1 MALNF
6 RTLDF
11 RTLDGSNNNVADPT
25 LNQVDTDFGRVGP
38 AHFADGFNEM
48 TPGPNPREISNIVA
62 AQANTGEDGPH
73 LMDDNGVALSGMMY
87 AWGQFIDHDLDL
99 EKSDTAKDISIPV
112 PADDPFL
119 RGSIPL
125 TRVAIDPATGVPG
138 HPATAINTVTGWL
151 DGSQIYGSDAATA
164 ASLRTADGHMKMS
177 EGDNLP
183 IVDTPQGT
191 AFAAGDVRAQEN
203 PDLTALQ
210 VLFVR
215 EHNYQVDRLHEEHPN
230 WSGDRLYE
238 MAKAITTAEM
248 VNITYSEF
256 LPHLL
261 GADAIKPYHGYDP
274 TVDPRITE
282 EFAGAAYRFGHSIVS
297 NEISATSNLGAFTS
311 EQTLA
316 QSFFEDTATFDAT
329 GADGLLRHLSGDLA
343 NPLDAHIVDG
353 LRNFLVDPPD
363 GMDLA
368 AINIQRGRDLGLG
381 TLNQTREALG
391 LAPYTSFDQLSSDPE
406 TAAAFKKAYGSIDAV
421 DLWAGGLAEDHAKGA
436 VIGPTFGKI
445 IGDQFTALRDGDRYY
460 FENQNF
466 DRRTLNEIKHTT
478 LSDLILRDTDTTAM
492 QSDAFVATERHSGT
506 LGGVDPTGQQ
516 AADGMAQLVVGST
529 GKDTLTGGD
538 LDDTLVAASGRMTMT
553 GGDGADTFVI
563 NLDDIT
569 GRHNSVVVTDF
580 DPSVDKLQILNA
592 NDVRKSSDHH
602 GGTLLQAGTETIDLL
617 GVKPNES
624 HHHHDWIASGGTTT
638 PQGGQGFGW
647 WGQLRDSDTSGQAP
661 ATGTSTGGPAGQGSV
676 TPHANDT
683 TASPLAS
690 HSFAL
695 LNQHLAGNSGRGDPG
710 QIVATVSSGATG
722 GQDSFLTRPRH

>member
-1 MALNF
+1 MALQF

-11 RTLDGSNNNVADPT
+11 RSIDGSNNNRADPT
-25 LNQVDTDFGRVGP
+25 LNQANTDFARVGP
-38 AHFADGFNEM
+38 ANFADGFNEM
-48 TPGPNPREISNIVA
+48 TTGPNPRTISNIVV
-62 AQANTGEDGPH
+62 AQEDAGEDGPH
-73 LMDDNGVALSGMMY
+73 LTDDNGIALSGMMY

-99 EKSDTAKDISIPV
+99 QKSDTTKDISIPI
-112 PADDPFL
+112 PAGDPL
-119 RGSIPL
+119 LSGSIPL
-125 TRVAIDPATGVPG
+125 TRVAIDPETGVPG
-138 HPATAINTVTGWL
+138 KPATAINTVTGWL

-183 IVDTPQGT
+183 IVDGPQGP

-215 EHNYQVDRLHEEHPN
+215 EHNYQVDRLQEEHPR

-238 MAKAITTAEM
+238 TAKAITTAEM

-261 GADAIKPYHGYDP
+261 GEDAIERYRGYDP

-297 NEISATSNLGAFTS
+297 DEISAISNLGEFTS

-316 QSFFEDTATFDAT
+316 ESFFEAPETFAAT

-343 NPLDAHIVDG
+343 NPLDAQIVDG
-353 LRNFLVDPPD
+353 LRNFLFDPPD

-368 AINIQRGRDLGLG
+368 AINIQRGHDLGLG

-406 TAAAFKKAYGSIDAV
+406 TAAAFEKAYGSIDAV
-421 DLWAGGLAEDHAKGA
+421 DLWAGGLAEDHTEGA
-436 VIGPTFGKI
+436 VIGPTFGRI

-460 FENQNF
+460 FENQKF
-466 DRRTLNEIKHTT
+466 DRETMREIESTT

-492 QSDAFVATERHSGT
+492 QADAFVATERHSGT
-506 LGGVDPTGQQ
+506 LGGVDPTGEE
-516 AADGMAQLVVGST
+516 AAEGMAQLVIGSA
-529 GKDTLTGGD
+529 GKDTLTGGE
-538 LDDTLVAASGRMTMT
+538 LDDTLVAARGRMTMT

-563 NLDDIT
+563 NLDQIK
-569 GRHNSVVVTDF
+569 GRHNTAVITDF
-580 DPSVDKLQILNA
+580 EPGVDKLQFGTDA
-592 NDVRKSSDHH
+592 HVRKSTDHH
-602 GGTLLQAGTETIDLL
+602 GGTLLQVGNETIELQ
-617 GVKPNES
+617 GVRPNEL
-624 HHHHDWIASGGTTT
+624 HHFDWE
-638 PQGGQGFGW
+638 
-647 WGQLRDSDTSGQAP
+647 
-661 ATGTSTGGPAGQGSV
+661 
-676 TPHANDT
+676 
-683 TASPLAS
+683 
-690 HSFAL
+690 
-695 LNQHLAGNSGRGDPG
+695 
-710 QIVATVSSGATG
+710 
-722 GQDSFLTRPRH
+722 

>member
-1 MALNF
+1 MALQF

-11 RTLDGSNNNVADPT
+11 RSIDGSNNNRADPT
-25 LNQVDTDFGRVGP
+25 LNQANTDFARVGP
-38 AHFADGFNEM
+38 ANFADGFNEM
-48 TPGPNPREISNIVA
+48 TTGPNPRTISNIVV
-62 AQANTGEDGPH
+62 AQEDAGEDGPH
-73 LMDDNGVALSGMMY
+73 LTDDNGIALSGMMY

-99 EKSDTAKDISIPV
+99 QKSDTTKDISIPI
-112 PADDPFL
+112 PAGDPL
-119 RGSIPL
+119 LSGSIPL
-125 TRVAIDPATGVPG
+125 TRVAIDPETGVPG
-138 HPATAINTVTGWL
+138 KPATAINTVTGWL

-183 IVDTPQGT
+183 IVDGPQGP

-215 EHNYQVDRLHEEHPN
+215 EHNYQVDRLQEEHPH

-238 MAKAITTAEM
+238 TAKAITTAEM

-261 GADAIKPYHGYDP
+261 GEDAIERYRGYDP

-297 NEISATSNLGAFTS
+297 DEISAISNLGEFTS

-316 QSFFEDTATFDAT
+316 ESFFEAPETFAAT

-343 NPLDAHIVDG
+343 NPLDAQIVDG
-353 LRNFLVDPPD
+353 LRNFLFDPPD

-368 AINIQRGRDLGLG
+368 AINIQRGHDLGLG

-406 TAAAFKKAYGSIDAV
+406 TAAAFEKAYGSIDAV
-421 DLWAGGLAEDHAKGA
+421 DLWAGGLAEDHTEGA
-436 VIGPTFGKI
+436 VIGPTFGRI

-460 FENQNF
+460 FENQKF
-466 DRRTLNEIKHTT
+466 DRETMREIESTT

-492 QSDAFVATERHSGT
+492 QADAFVATERHSGT
-506 LGGVDPTGQQ
+506 LGGVDPAGEE
-516 AADGMAQLVVGST
+516 AAEGMAQLVIGSA
-529 GKDTLTGGD
+529 GKDTLTGGE
-538 LDDTLVAASGRMTMT
+538 LDDTLVAARGRMTMT

-563 NLDDIT
+563 NLDQIK
-569 GRHNSVVVTDF
+569 GRHNTAVITDF
-580 DPSVDKLQILNA
+580 EPGVDKLQFGTDA
-592 NDVRKSSDHH
+592 HVRKSSDHH
-602 GGTLLQAGTETIDLL
+602 GGTLLQVGNETIGLQ
-617 GVKPNES
+617 GVRPNEL
-624 HHHHDWIASGGTTT
+624 HHFDWE
-638 PQGGQGFGW
+638 
-647 WGQLRDSDTSGQAP
+647 
-661 ATGTSTGGPAGQGSV
+661 
-676 TPHANDT
+676 
-683 TASPLAS
+683 
-690 HSFAL
+690 
-695 LNQHLAGNSGRGDPG
+695 
-710 QIVATVSSGATG
+710 
-722 GQDSFLTRPRH
+722 

>member
-1 MALNF
+1 MALRF

-11 RTLDGSNNNVADPT
+11 RTIDGSNNNLADPT
-25 LNQVDTDFGRVGP
+25 LNQAGTDFARVGP
-38 AHFADGFNEM
+38 ANFADGFNEM
-48 TPGPNPREISNIVA
+48 TTGPNPREISNIVV
-62 AQANTGEDGPH
+62 AQEDAGEDGPH
-73 LMDDNGVALSGMMY
+73 LTDDNGVALSGMMY

-99 EKSDTAKDISIPV
+99 QKSDTTKDISIPV

-119 RGSIPL
+119 HGSIPL

-138 HPATAINTVTGWL
+138 KPATAINTVTGWL

-183 IVDTPQGT
+183 IVDSPQGP

-215 EHNYQVDRLHEEHPN
+215 EHNYQVDRLHEEHPH
-230 WSGDRLYE
+230 WSGDKLYE
-238 MAKAITTAEM
+238 TAKAITTAEM
-248 VNITYSEF
+248 VNITYNEW

-261 GADAIKPYHGYDP
+261 GSDAIKPYHGYDP

-282 EFAGAAYRFGHSIVS
+282 EFAGAAFRFGHSIVS
-297 NEISATSNLGAFTS
+297 DEISAISNLGAFTS

-316 QSFFEDTATFDAT
+316 ESFFESTATFAAA
-329 GADGLLRHLSGDLA
+329 GADGLLRHLAGDLA
-343 NPLDAHIVDG
+343 NLLDAHIVDG

-368 AINIQRGRDLGLG
+368 AINIQRGHDLGLG

-406 TAAAFKKAYGSIDAV
+406 TAAAFEKAYGDIDAV
-421 DLWAGGLAEDHAKGA
+421 DLWAGGLAEDHAEGA
-436 VIGPTFGKI
+436 IIGPTFGKI
-445 IGDQFTALRDGDRYY
+445 IGDQFAALRDGDRYY

-466 DRRTLNEIKHTT
+466 DKATLKEIKSTT

-506 LGGVDPTGQQ
+506 LGGVDPTGEA
-516 AADGMAQLVVGST
+516 AADGMAQLVVGSA
-529 GKDTLTGGD
+529 GNDTLTGGD
-538 LDDTLVAASGRMTMT
+538 LDDTLVAARGHMTMT

-563 NLDDIT
+563 NLDDIK
-569 GRHNSVVVTDF
+569 GRHNTVTITDF
-580 DPSVDKLQILNA
+580 DPKEDKLQLGT
-592 NDVRKSSDHH
+592 DDYVRKSSDHH
-602 GGTLLQAGTETIDLL
+602 GGTLLQVGNETIDLV
-617 GVKPNES
+617 GVRPNELQS
-624 HHHHDWIASGGTTT
+624 HGLGSWSQHH
-638 PQGGQGFGW
+638 GFGS
-647 WGQLRDSDTSGQAP
+647 WGQYQDSVTSIGATSASHP
-661 ATGTSTGGPAGQGSV
+661 ITVSDPWHATGS
-676 TPHANDT
+676 
-683 TASPLAS
+683 TASALAS
-690 HSFAL
+690 QSFAL
-695 LNQHLAGNSGRGDPG
+695 LNQYLAGNTGRVDPG
-710 QIVATVSSGATG
+710 QIVAAGSNGAIRG
-722 GQDSFLTRPRH
+722 EDPILTRPQH